1 MPRHLPS
8 PAAATALLLSLA
20 AGGAFAQAA
29 SGSSGNTGGSQS
41 QANTPVVEPQV
52 DRREVR
58 RPKFPSN
65 DFEIGLFTGVYATQ
79 NFGSSNVNGVRLGYH
94 ITEDVFFSAAYGEA
108 KVTDEAFRQVLP
120 GGVFANQS
128 EKLAYYNVSFGYNA
142 MPGEVFFGRSIAKAS
157 AFYVIGGVGSTKFVD
172 QKKQTINVGFGTRL
186 IFADWFAAQ
195 VDVRNHMF
203 SLDLLGKKQNT
214 NNLEVTIG
222 ATAYF

>member
-1 MPRHLPS
+1 MPRHLPT
-8 PAAATALLLSLA
+8 PVVATLLLSLA
-20 AGGAFAQAA
+20 AGAFAQ
-29 SGSSGNTGGSQS
+29 SSPP
-41 QANTPVVEPQV
+41 ANAPVVEPQV
-52 DRREVR
+52 DRRDIR
-58 RPKFPSN
+58 KPKYPSN

-120 GGVFANQS
+120 GGVFANER

-142 MPGEVFFGRSIAKAS
+142 MPGEVFFGRSVAKAS
-157 AFYVIGGVGSTKFVD
+157 AFYVIGGVGSTQFVD
-172 QKKQTINVGFGTRL
+172 QKKQTINIGFGTRL

-203 SLDLLGKKQNT
+203 SLDLLGRKQNT

>member
-1 MPRHLPS
+1 MPRHLHP
-8 PAAATALLLSLA
+8 PVVAALLLSLA
-20 AGGAFAQAA
+20 GGAFAQ
-29 SGSSGNTGGSQS
+29 SSSP
-41 QANTPVVEPQV
+41 ANTPVVEPQV
-52 DRREVR
+52 DRRDIR
-58 RPKFPSN
+58 KPKYPSN
-65 DFEIGLFTGVYATQ
+65 DFELGLFTGVYATQ
-79 NFGSSNVNGVRLGYH
+79 NFGSSNVSGVRLGYH
-94 ITEDVFFSAAYGEA
+94 ITEDVFFSATYGEA

-120 GGVFANQS
+120 GGVFANER

-142 MPGEVFFGRSIAKAS
+142 MPGEVFFGRNIAKAS
-157 AFYVIGGVGSTKFVD
+157 AFYVIGGVGSTQFVD
-172 QKKQTINVGFGTRL
+172 QKKQTINIGFGTRL

>member
-1 MPRHLPS
+1 MPRHLPTHT
-8 PAAATALLLSLA
+8 AAALLLSLA
-20 AGGAFAQAA
+20 AAGASAQ
-29 SGSSGNTGGSQS
+29 SSPP
-41 QANTPVVEPQV
+41 ANAPVVEPQV
-52 DRREVR
+52 DRRDIR
-58 RPKFPSN
+58 KPKFPSN

-94 ITEDVFFSAAYGEA
+94 ITEDVFFSAAYGQA
-108 KVTDEAFRQVLP
+108 QVTDEAFRQVLP
-120 GGVFANQS
+120 GGVFANEK

-142 MPGEVFFGRSIAKAS
+142 MPGEVFFGRSVAKAS
-157 AFYVIGGVGSTKFVD
+157 AFYVIGGVGSTQFVD

-222 ATAYF
+222 VTAYF

>member
-1 MPRHLPS
+1 MPRHLPT
-8 PAAATALLLSLA
+8 PVVATLLLSL
-20 AGGAFAQAA
+20 AGGAFAQ
-29 SGSSGNTGGSQS
+29 SSPP
-41 QANTPVVEPQV
+41 ANAPVVEPQV
-52 DRREVR
+52 DRRDIR
-58 RPKFPSN
+58 KPKYPSN

-79 NFGSSNVNGVRLGYH
+79 NFGSSNVSGVRLGYH

-120 GGVFANQS
+120 GGVFANER

-142 MPGEVFFGRSIAKAS
+142 MPGEVFFGRSVAKAS
-157 AFYVIGGVGSTKFVD
+157 AFYVIGGVGSTQFVD
-172 QKKQTINVGFGTRL
+172 QKKQTINIGFGTRL

-203 SLDLLGKKQNT
+203 SLDLLGRKQNT